1 MKECQKSKT
10 TPQARLLALCLSLAG
25 LLTLAPEANAQTQTA
40 APKANN
46 TETTTSNSANTS
58 SNTSSNTSDSLFQI
72 LEPKAINQLWINP
85 GMVSYHFQKDQNLNG
100 GNWGAGLEYRFNTVA
115 SVTAGRFYNSDRA
128 YSNYAGVY
136 YQPISIGPIKIG
148 AVFGGFNGYPQTNHS
163 GWFAAAVPA
172 LTWEGD
178 WVGANIFAIPT
189 IDNRVHGAISLQ
201 LKFKVFEQNSK

>member
-1 MKECQKSKT
+1 MKSTNLIKYSSLAT
-10 TPQARLLALCLSLAG
+10 VLLLAG
-25 LLTLAPEANAQTQTA
+25 LTTNAQAQATASTATTQAGTQA
-40 APKANN
+40 ASEK
-46 TETTTSNSANTS
+46 SD
-58 SNTSSNTSDSLFQI
+58 TSDSVFQI
-72 LEPKAINQLWINP
+72 LEPKTKNQLWINP

-136 YQPISIGPIKIG
+136 YQPVAIGPIKIG
-148 AVFGGFNGYPQTNHS
+148 AVFGGFNGYPQTNHG

-178 WVGANIFAIPT
+178 WVGANVFVIPT
-189 IDNRVHGAISLQ
+189 IENRVHGAISLQ
-201 LKFKVFEQNSK
+201 LKFKVFDEDWGSH